1 MSNCKINIGYIENGS
16 KMETSCF
23 DMHSSLSHILEL
35 FHLKGIAY
43 AIHETKWVIAQIVIL
58 YTCQYLLFCRKGSSG
73 SKLHFIL
80 LEATRFIL

>member
-1 MSNCKINIGYIENGS
+1 MSNTKINTGYIENEP

-23 DMHSSLSHILEL
+23 DMHSSLSHIFKL

-43 AIHETKWVIAQIVIL
+43 ASHKTKWVIAQIVIL

-73 SKLHFIL
+73 SKPHFIVL
-80 LEATRFIL
+80 